1 MLRII
6 ACPTDKSR
14 AMKNVAVNFGKS
26 YDEQS
31 KEARERFTPGDFMEI
46 KNLLA
51 FKERVKTRIGG

>member
-14 AMKNVAVNFGKS
+14 VMKNMAVDFGKS

-31 KEARERFTPGDFMEI
+31 QEARERFTRNDFMEI

-51 FKERVKTRIGG
+51 FKERAKIRIGG